1 MLHTL
6 MIRFFMWSAFLGFGI
21 VAFGA
26 QADEPC
32 TTGETHSFPVGASSV
47 DLSADGSRVAFSSGH
62 QVTVA
67 EVDSGK
73 AIILPGLG
81 QYNNDSLLVVLS
93 DDGTR
98 LASLAMDGH
107 LTSWN
112 VETGQALS
120 RHDVSLPMY
129 SSPISNVRYL
139 PTGHFA
145 EFMLTADNAVTFI
158 NVMDGS
164 KEYGIDLG
172 SPMIFDI
179 ASDGER
185 VLVGNQVLDL
195 GTGVVLTTLPNLKE
209 FLQTFMPRF
218 SRDGSRVIY
227 AEDVIKVWDAGT
239 GTLLH
244 SVPSPLG
251 TLASWDAGNGVIVLG
266 GEDTDD
272 PIIVA
277 TLETLETLYTI
288 PTDGFIADWTVMCK
302 DGSRFVVSDG
312 HRIRVYATA
321 TGALVREF
329 LPGSSASYSRD
340 LQRYAFA
347 APRWAGIDPMFLES
361 YPNALLVVRD
371 ADGSERRIE
380 TEASDDIF
388 ALALSPDGSLIASY
402 EYPWLRVR
410 EVATGSPVFSFK
422 YEGTKPYDSQ
432 VLLSEDNGYLLYR
445 IQSNVWLA
453 FSLATPDTKLFS
465 WRGELAFI
473 PGTTPARV
481 LRAKDLAVDVYNVA
495 TQGVEETF
503 TLANDVGSL
512 AVAADASAFIG
523 VYDTVN
529 GEAFVSNLD
538 SGEVIQTFAPIPE
551 EPYVGVALSSDGGK
565 ALLLTVVNF
574 RNEDAPADYL
584 EDQYYFNLRVADVA
598 TGTITR
604 VIENVP
610 SGRISFSPDDSLIV
624 FEGTVAK
631 TMPVEIC
638 VPEGEDGTDGEG
650 TIEAEGTVEG
660 TIEGSVEGNPEG
672 TIEGDVDGEGVI
684 EGEGS
689 SDGEG
694 MTEGLPEGEGVAEGE
709 GTIEG
714 VAEGEGEALLPAA
727 QVLAGFRSADA
738 NGDQRLSAAEF
749 ASISGGTQVA
759 FDALDTN
766 DDGVLSIAE
775 LQRQVV
781 GASPLHS
788 ADTNAD
794 ALVTLAELIRVV
806 QLRNAG
812 GYDCAANPDDSED
825 GYLLDADGALS
836 SGCPAHASD
845 YLETDGVISL
855 SELLRLIQLYNS
867 GVIAPCE
874 SSEDGFCAAV

>member
-1 MLHTL
+1 
-6 MIRFFMWSAFLGFGI
+6 
-21 VAFGA
+21 
-26 QADEPC
+26 
-32 TTGETHSFPVGASSV
+32 
-47 DLSADGSRVAFSSGH
+47 
-62 QVTVA
+62 
-67 EVDSGK
+67 
-73 AIILPGLG
+73 
-81 QYNNDSLLVVLS
+81 
-93 DDGTR
+93 
-98 LASLAMDGH
+98 
-107 LTSWN
+107 
-112 VETGQALS
+112 
-120 RHDVSLPMY
+120 
-129 SSPISNVRYL
+129 
-139 PTGHFA
+139 
-145 EFMLTADNAVTFI
+145 
-158 NVMDGS
+158 
-164 KEYGIDLG
+164 
-172 SPMIFDI
+172 
-179 ASDGER
+179 
-185 VLVGNQVLDL
+185 
-195 GTGVVLTTLPNLKE
+195 
-209 FLQTFMPRF
+209 
-218 SRDGSRVIY
+218 
-227 AEDVIKVWDAGT
+227 
-239 GTLLH
+239 
-244 SVPSPLG
+244 
-251 TLASWDAGNGVIVLG
+251 LASWDAGNGVIVLG

-329 LPGSSASYSRD
+329 LPGSSASYSRN
-340 LQRYAFA
+340 LQRHAFA
-347 APRWAGIDPMFLES
+347 APLWAGIDPVHLES
-361 YPNALLVVRD
+361 YPTALLVVRD

-388 ALALSPDGSLIASY
+388 ALGLSPDGSLIASY

-410 EVATGSPVFSFK
+410 DVATGSPVFSFK
-422 YEGTKPYDSQ
+422 SEGTNPYDSQ

-598 TGTITR
+598 TGMVTR

-624 FEGTVAK
+624 FQGSVAK
-631 TMPVEIC
+631 TMPVELC
-638 VPEGEDGTDGEG
+638 VPEGE
-650 TIEAEGTVEG
+650 
-660 TIEGSVEGNPEG
+660 GS
-672 TIEGDVDGEGVI
+672 I
-684 EGEGS
+684 EGEGV
-689 SDGEG
+689 
-694 MTEGLPEGEGVAEGE
+694 TEGIAEGVTEGIIEGSIEGNSEGAIEGSTEGEGVAEGE
-709 GTIEG
+709 GGVEGEG
-714 VAEGEGEALLPAA
+714 VAEGEGLSEGALEGATDGGDAGDGGTEGEGLSEGAHEGEGEPVVSAN
-727 QVLAGFRSADA
+727 QVLEAFRANDT
-738 NGDQRLSAAEF
+738 NGDQRLQFGEFSATA
-749 ASISGGTQVA
+749 GGTQVA

-781 GASPLHS
+781 GAKPLHS

-794 ALVTLAELIRVV
+794 ALVTLSELVRVV

-836 SGCPAHASD
+836 TGCPAHASD